1 MLRAARIDTKIAL
14 QRLQRFCI
22 RIRQRFTELVEKG
35 QITNI
40 YLGIWHFR
48 FWQEN
53 CFELKKKLQLKGR
66 EIKNLI
72 NLQLCR
78 SM

>member
-14 QRLQRFCI
+14 QRLQSFC
-22 RIRQRFTELVEKG
+22 IRQRFTELVEKG

-40 YLGIWHFR
+40 YSGIWHFR

-53 CFELKKKLQLKGR
+53 CFEFLKIMLQLKGR
-66 EIKNLI
+66 EIKDLI